1 MRVAIVAESFLPHVN
16 GVTNSVLRI
25 LEHLRMRGHEALVLA
40 PASSQD
46 DEDRLVRGYP
56 VRRMRSIPLPGYPQV
71 RLNMVTDD
79 LILAELA
86 DFQPDV
92 VHLAS
97 PFLIGPPA
105 VRAAKQLGVP
115 VVAVFQTDVPA
126 FTSRYN
132 LPFAQRLSWNRL
144 RTIHRACDVNLV
156 PSTAS
161 RDLLL
166 NEGINNLRIWPRGV
180 DNRLFH
186 PRRRSARLRRDLGGQ
201 ALIGAVGRLAPEKSW
216 EHLEVLA
223 DIPNTRL
230 VFIGDGPRRRS
241 LEKRF
246 PGAAFLGFLQGT
258 DLAEAVA
265 SMDICVNPGVHETF
279 CQSVQ
284 EALSCAVPVVAAGAG
299 GPLDLISSSRTGWLY
314 APGNHSE
321 FRARVV
327 DLVGDQIKRRAM
339 GMAARDSVAHRTWAT
354 VGDVLLDVY
363 AEILQTRGVAT
374 PGPTP
379 VLEAS

>member
-1 MRVAIVAESFLPHVN
+1 VAIVAESFLPHVN

-25 LEHLRMRGHEALVLA
+25 LEHLRLRGHQALVLA
-40 PASSQD
+40 PSSSQD
-46 DEDRLVRGYP
+46 GQDERVRGYQ

-79 LILAELA
+79 LLFAHLV
-86 DFQPDV
+86 DFKPDV
-92 VHLAS
+92 IHLAS
-97 PFLIGPPA
+97 PFLVGPPA

-115 VVAVFQTDVPA
+115 IVAVFQTDVPA

-144 RTIHRACDVNLV
+144 RAIHCACYVNLV

-161 RDLLL
+161 RDLLRG
-166 NEGINNLRIWPRGV
+166 EGIDSLRIWPRGV
-180 DNRLFH
+180 DLGLFH
-186 PRRRSARLRRDLGGQ
+186 PRRRSSRLRRDLG
-201 ALIGAVGRLAPEKSW
+201 AKVLIGAVGRLAPEKSW
-216 EHLEVLA
+216 EDLEVLS
-223 DIPNTRL
+223 DIPDTRL

-246 PGAAFLGFLQGT
+246 PGAAFLGFRQDT

-284 EALSCAVPVVAAGAG
+284 EALSCGVPVVAAGAG

-314 APGNHSE
+314 TPGNQVE
-321 FRARVV
+321 LRARVV

-339 GMAARDSVAHRTWAT
+339 GLAARESVVHRTWST

-363 AEILQTRGVAT
+363 SEVLQMRGVAT

-379 VLEAS
+379 AMEAS